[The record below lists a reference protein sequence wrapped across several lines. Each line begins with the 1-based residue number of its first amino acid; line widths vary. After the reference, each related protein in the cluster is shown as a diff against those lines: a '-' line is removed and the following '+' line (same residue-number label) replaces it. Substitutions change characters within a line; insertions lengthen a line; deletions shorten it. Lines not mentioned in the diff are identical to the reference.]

1 MISSVV
7 FVSIFIFSIS
17 IFARNCKRIYRNI
30 SLGKKIPNVDKKKE
44 RIKKIL
50 LIAFGQSKMFDR
62 PVVGFL
68 HLIVYVA
75 FLLINIELLEII
87 IDGVSGKH
95 RSLAP
100 YLGSF
105 YNFLIAF
112 FEILALSVIIS
123 VILFWIRRNII
134 RIERFI
140 KNDLKGW
147 PKLDANMILYIEII
161 LMFLFLNMN
170 ATDQILQNENFNNY
184 LEYGSFPV
192 SSYMTFL
199 YSDLSVETVFYIE
212 RASWWL
218 HIIGILFFLNYLYYS
233 KHLHIILAFPNV
245 YYSNLEIK
253 GKLSNMKSV
262 LNEVKLMLNIDPEV
276 NSANSEIE
284 RLGAKD
290 VFDLNQFQLLS
301 AYTCTECGRCS
312 SECPANITG
321 KLLSPRSIMMKTR
334 DRLEEVGNNINK
346 NKQFLDDNKS
356 LLGDYIKK
364 EEIWACTTC
373 NACVESCPIGIDPM
387 SIILDIRRYM
397 VMEESSAP
405 NEINNM
411 MSNIENNGAPWQFN
425 NQDRINWINNN

>member
-1 MISSVV
+1 MISSVI

-17 IFARNCKRIYRNI
+17 IFAINCKRIYRNI
-30 SLGKKIPNVDKKKE
+30 SLGKKIPNVDKKQE
-44 RIKKIL
+44 RIKKTL

-112 FEILALSVIIS
+112 FEILALLVIIS

-134 RIERFI
+134 RIDRFI

-245 YYSNLEIK
+245 YFSNLESK

-262 LNEVKLMLNIDPEV
+262 LNEVKLMLNIDPEH
-276 NSANSEIE
+276 NS
-284 RLGAKD
+284 
-290 VFDLNQFQLLS
+290 
-301 AYTCTECGRCS
+301 
-312 SECPANITG
+312 
-321 KLLSPRSIMMKTR
+321 
-334 DRLEEVGNNINK
+334 
-346 NKQFLDDNKS
+346 
-356 LLGDYIKK
+356 
-364 EEIWACTTC
+364 
-373 NACVESCPIGIDPM
+373 
-387 SIILDIRRYM
+387 
-397 VMEESSAP
+397 
-405 NEINNM
+405 
-411 MSNIENNGAPWQFN
+411 
-425 NQDRINWINNN
+425 

>member
-7 FVSIFIFSIS
+7 FVSVFIISIS
-17 IFARNCKRIYRNI
+17 IFIRNCKRIYRNI
-30 SLGKKIPNVDKKKE
+30 SLGKKISYVDKKHE
-44 RIKKIL
+44 RIKKTL
-50 LIAFGQSKMFDR
+50 LVAFGQSKMFDR

-87 IDGVSGKH
+87 IDGVTGNH

-112 FEILALSVIIS
+112 FEILSLLVIIS

-134 RIERFI
+134 KIERFI

-184 LEYGSFPV
+184 FEYGSFPV

-199 YSDLSVETVFYIE
+199 YSDLSLETVFYIE

-245 YYSNLEIK
+245 YFSNLESK

-262 LNEVKLMLNIDPEV
+262 LNEVKLMLNIDPEH
-276 NSANSEIE
+276 NNANSEIE

-290 VFDLNQFQLLS
+290 VFDLNQFQL
-301 AYTCTECGRCS
+301 
-312 SECPANITG
+312 
-321 KLLSPRSIMMKTR
+321 
-334 DRLEEVGNNINK
+334 
-346 NKQFLDDNKS
+346 
-356 LLGDYIKK
+356 
-364 EEIWACTTC
+364 
-373 NACVESCPIGIDPM
+373 
-387 SIILDIRRYM
+387 
-397 VMEESSAP
+397 
-405 NEINNM
+405 
-411 MSNIENNGAPWQFN
+411 
-425 NQDRINWINNN
+425 